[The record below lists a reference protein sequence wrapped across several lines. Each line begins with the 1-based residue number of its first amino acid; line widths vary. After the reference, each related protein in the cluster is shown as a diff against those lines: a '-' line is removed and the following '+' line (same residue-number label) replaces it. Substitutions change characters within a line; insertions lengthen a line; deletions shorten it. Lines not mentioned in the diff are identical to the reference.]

1 MQNYS
6 NEFELGKRCY
16 NTPAQPG
23 TVLMKPAKDNDKLL
37 GSKAQSTLRSGIGEL
52 LWHMQYSRPDISQAV
67 CDLERHMMRGDKT
80 HMDAML
86 RFMQYL
92 VCTKDA
98 GLYVL
103 P

>member
-1 MQNYS
+1 MQSYRD
-6 NEFELGKRCY
+6 EFELGKRCY

-23 TVLMKPAKDNDKLL
+23 TVLMKPAKNSDKFL
-37 GSKAQSTLRSGIGEL
+37 GSKAQSNLRSGIGKL
-52 LWHMQYSRPDISQAV
+52 LWHMQYSRPDILQAV
-67 CDLERHMMRGDKT
+67 CDLVRHMMHGDKT

-86 RFMQYL
+86 CRMQYL